1 MKTLTMKKFTFLFLT
16 LIGLISCSNDNID
29 EIVKESQNQSENYN
43 FIYTVLSK
51 DNSKDSVYRQAY
63 FIDNGRV
70 ITEKYTN
77 YNNSEYNHLSTFEY
91 DNNGR
96 VIKEVRDNQIFTKI
110 TWVNN
115 AAKVFNKNNDLIGEF
130 QFNNSMQLISYK
142 NGGQIRY
149 LSYDSSGNV
158 VSVATEDGIYVEY
171 LDYDTSKTNPL
182 NLINSI
188 TILRIDYKPHF
199 KNVFKTE
206 KAYPYQ
212 GDDFSVPLSFYKYSW
227 TINSKGLIET
237 MIDEKT
243 LIYKSKFE
251 YN

>member
-1 MKTLTMKKFTFLFLT
+1 M
-16 LIGLISCSNDNID
+16 
-29 EIVKESQNQSENYN
+29 
-43 FIYTVLSK
+43 
-51 DNSKDSVYRQAY
+51 
-63 FIDNGRV
+63 
-70 ITEKYTN
+70 
-77 YNNSEYNHLSTFEY
+77 
-91 DNNGR
+91 
-96 VIKEVRDNQIFTKI
+96 
-110 TWVNN
+110 
-115 AAKVFNKNNDLIGEF
+115 KNNDLIGEF

-142 NGGQIRY
+142 NDGQIRY

-171 LDYDTSKTNPL
+171 LDYDTSKANPL

-206 KAYPYQ
+206 KAYPYK

-227 TINSKGLIET
+227 TINSKGLIES

>member
-1 MKTLTMKKFTFLFLT
+1 MKTKKISFFLFLS
-16 LIGLISCSNDNID
+16 LIGLISCSNNSND

-43 FIYTVLSK
+43 FIYTLLNK
-51 DNSKDSVYRQAY
+51 DNSKDSLYRQAY
-63 FIDNGRV
+63 YIDNGRV

-77 YNNSEYNHLSTFEY
+77 YNNPEYNYISTFEY

-110 TWVNN
+110 SWVNN
-115 AAKVFNKNNDLIGEF
+115 DATVFNKNNVLIGEY

-142 NGGQIRY
+142 NDGQIRY
-149 LSYDSSGNV
+149 LNYDSSGNV
-158 VSVATEDGIYVEY
+158 VSVATKDGIYVEY

-188 TILRIDYKPHF
+188 TILRIDYSPHF

-206 KAYPYQ
+206 KAYPYK

-227 TINSKGLIET
+227 TLNSKGLIET
-237 MIDEKT
+237 MTDEKT
-243 LIYKSKFE
+243 LIYTSKFE

>member
-1 MKTLTMKKFTFLFLT
+1 MKTKKIGFFLFLS
-16 LIGLISCSNDNID
+16 LIGLISCSNNSND

-43 FIYTVLSK
+43 FIYTVLNK

-63 FIDNGRV
+63 LIDNARV

-77 YNNSEYNHLSTFEY
+77 YNNPKYNYISTFEY

-110 TWVNN
+110 SWVNN
-115 AAKVFNKNNDLIGEF
+115 DATVFNKNNVLIGEY

-142 NGGQIRY
+142 NDGQIRY
-149 LSYDSSGNV
+149 LNYDSSGNV
-158 VSVATEDGIYVEY
+158 VSIATKYGIYVEY
-171 LDYDTSKTNPL
+171 LDYDTFKTNPL

-188 TILRIDYKPHF
+188 TILRIDYSPHF

-206 KAYPYQ
+206 KAYPYK

-227 TINSKGLIET
+227 TLNSKGLIET
-237 MIDEKT
+237 MTDEKT
-243 LIYKSKFE
+243 LIYTSKFE